1 MILPENTNAT
11 FTVRTYNGDFSSN
24 LPTKRVGEVRRGRR
38 ATYTLG
44 SGGAEVELESFGGT
58 IRLRRPGTVP
68 PLEARQDQG
77 RERPGGRDAS
87 SRVLD

>member
-1 MILPENTNAT
+1 MILPETTNAT

-24 LPTKRVGEVRRGRR
+24 LPTKTVGDVRRGRR

-58 IRLRRPGTVP
+58 VRLRRPGTVP
-68 PLEARQDQG
+68 APRARDKSKHDQ
-77 RERPGGRDAS
+77 
-87 SRVLD
+87 

>member
-1 MILPENTNAT
+1 MILPETTNAT

-24 LPTKRVGEVRRGRR
+24 LPTKTVGDVRRGRR

-58 IRLRRPGTVP
+58 VRLRRPGTVP
-68 PLEARQDQG
+68 APRAQDKGKHDQ
-77 RERPGGRDAS
+77 
-87 SRVLD
+87 

>member
-1 MILPENTNAT
+1 MIVPETTNAT

-24 LPTKRVGEVRRGRR
+24 LPTKTVGEVRRGRR

-44 SGGAEVELESFGGT
+44 SGGPEVELESFGGS

-68 PLEARQDQG
+68 APRVRDKNQQQD
-77 RERPGGRDAS
+77 
-87 SRVLD
+87 